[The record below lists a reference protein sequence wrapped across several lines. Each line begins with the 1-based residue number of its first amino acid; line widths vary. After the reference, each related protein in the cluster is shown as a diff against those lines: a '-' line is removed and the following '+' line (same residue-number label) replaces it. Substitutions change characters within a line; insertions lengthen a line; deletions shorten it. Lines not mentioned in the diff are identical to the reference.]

1 MTAWSNAA
9 EFDKILQNSYAGQNL
24 TAATPLTEDAT
35 VSDASV
41 DCVDRAGPSRR
52 SARLNS
58 HCLATGELLDLSEQ
72 QVVNC
77 ETNSKGCSG
86 GYTLKALDFERQGVC
101 TEESFP
107 YTSGSSGQAM

>member
-1 MTAWSNAA
+1 PTAMTAWSNAA

-41 DCVDRAGPSRR
+41 DWSTHKCSSP
-52 SARLNS
+52 
-58 HCLATGELLDLSEQ
+58 